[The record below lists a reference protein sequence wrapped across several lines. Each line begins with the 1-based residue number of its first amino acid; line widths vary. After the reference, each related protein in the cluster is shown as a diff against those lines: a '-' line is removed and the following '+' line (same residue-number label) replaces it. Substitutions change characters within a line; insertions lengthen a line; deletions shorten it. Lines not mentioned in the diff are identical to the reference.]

1 MSRTDLPHLDSLYRI
16 SIRIVHDP
24 ALAANLVEQT
34 YAEAC
39 RFCNPASD
47 TRSTRNKLFEIL
59 FRNLD
64 GYRFGN
70 AAVKDA
76 QEFDEVLAALE
87 NLPVHCREVVLL
99 ADVEGFGYEDIA
111 RILRITKDL
120 VRSRLREGRSR
131 LCAALEKTGGQA
143 VVA

>member
-24 ALAANLVEQT
+24 ALAANVVEET
-34 YAEAC
+34 YADAC
-39 RFCNPASD
+39 KLCNPKSD
-47 TRSTRNKLFEIL
+47 TAFTRNKLFEIL
-59 FRNLD
+59 FRNLER
-64 GYRFGN
+64 YRSGG
-70 AAVKDA
+70 AAVA
-76 QEFDEVLAALE
+76 AGPEFDDVLAALG
-87 NLPVHCREVVLL
+87 NLPVSCREVVLL
-99 ADVEGFGYEDIA
+99 ADVEGFGYDDIS

-120 VRSRLREGRSR
+120 VHSRLREGRTR